1 MLPALYRTSILV
13 LAVVFATSLGVLP
26 VQSTWAAQS
35 LTVNTTSDLAPP
47 CRVSA
52 LSLRCAITTA
62 NAAGSAGA
70 TITFQI
76 PAGAAGCDAG
86 VCTIR
91 PTSPLPTLTASNTTI
106 DAYTQSGARAN
117 LHSLSAGDN

>member
-1 MLPALYRTSILV
+1 MLGSATWLCNLAPYQPADTIASRRQRSLHSTHRTIEGERLERGTMLPALYRTAILV

-47 CRVSA
+47 CRVAA

-62 NAAGSAGA
+62 NAA
-70 TITFQI
+70 
-76 PAGAAGCDAG
+76 
-86 VCTIR
+86 
-91 PTSPLPTLTASNTTI
+91 
-106 DAYTQSGARAN
+106 
-117 LHSLSAGDN
+117 